1 MKKRAERLSSSKKSF
16 QLPHVFVL
24 LTCIAII
31 VAVMT
36 WFVPAGEYGR
46 VLDPASGRT
55 IVDASDFRYIEKAPI
70 TLITFLSSYSDAFVN
85 ASSIIFM
92 CFVVG
97 GTFGIVNKLGILPAV
112 LSTALK
118 KFQKQKNLAIPVIVL
133 ALALFDSFMGAPEL
147 CIVFLPLILPVILAL
162 GYDSMTACAVVIC
175 GNCVGYSTGMGN
187 PFTTIIAQKICE
199 LPLYSGFTYRA
210 VCFLVFYL
218 ITVAYIMCYAKK
230 VEKNPQ
236 LSRTYKIDLERR
248 EQDLQIQQEKLSP
261 RIQLAGYFAL
271 ACFLFNI
278 YGVIRLKWDVPQM
291 TGLFLVMS
299 AGCGVISGHTLTE
312 TCKMFVEGAKD
323 ILQGA
328 LVMCFARTITI
339 LMSKSNTI
347 DVLVHKLA
355 GFASAFPP
363 VLSIV
368 GIFLIAMIVNFPIP
382 SGSGE
387 ATVLMPLLSPL
398 ADILKVTKQS
408 TVLAFQFGD
417 GWTNTI
423 YPTNASYMATLAVS
437 GVSWTDWLSFQ
448 FPLCMIWTGASAV
461 MLVIAELIPIGP
473 F

>member
-1 MKKRAERLSSSKKSF
+1 
-16 QLPHVFVL
+16 
-24 LTCIAII
+24 
-31 VAVMT
+31 
-36 WFVPAGEYGR
+36 
-46 VLDPASGRT
+46 
-55 IVDASDFRYIEKAPI
+55 
-70 TLITFLSSYSDAFVN
+70 
-85 ASSIIFM
+85 
-92 CFVVG
+92 
-97 GTFGIVNKLGILPAV
+97 
-112 LSTALK
+112 
-118 KFQKQKNLAIPVIVL
+118 
-133 ALALFDSFMGAPEL
+133 
-147 CIVFLPLILPVILAL
+147 
-162 GYDSMTACAVVIC
+162 
-175 GNCVGYSTGMGN
+175 
-187 PFTTIIAQKICE
+187 
-199 LPLYSGFTYRA
+199 
-210 VCFLVFYL
+210 
-218 ITVAYIMCYAKK
+218 
-230 VEKNPQ
+230 
-236 LSRTYKIDLERR
+236 
-248 EQDLQIQQEKLSP
+248 
-261 RIQLAGYFAL
+261 
-271 ACFLFNI
+271 
-278 YGVIRLKWDVPQM
+278 
-291 TGLFLVMS
+291 
-299 AGCGVISGHTLTE
+299 
-312 TCKMFVEGAKD
+312 MFVEGAKD

-355 GFASAFPP
+355 GFANAFPP

>member
-1 MKKRAERLSSSKKSF
+1 MDKKEDRITASKKSF

-31 VAVMT
+31 VAVLS
-36 WFVPAGEYGR
+36 WFIPAGEYGR
-46 VLDPASGRT
+46 ILDAATGRT
-55 IVDASDFRYIEKAPI
+55 VVDANDFRYIEKTPI
-70 TLITFLSSYSDAFVN
+70 TPIIFLSSYTDAFVN

-97 GTFGIVNKLGILPAV
+97 GAFGIVNTLGILPAV
-112 LSTALK
+112 LSTALNKFK
-118 KFQKQKNLAIPVIVL
+118 KKKSLAIPIIVL

-162 GYDSMTACAVVIC
+162 GYDSMTACAIVIC

-210 VCFLVFYL
+210 VCFLVFYVV
-218 ITVAYIMCYAKK
+218 TVAYITAYAKK
-230 VEKNPQ
+230 IEKKPE
-236 LSRTYKIDLERR
+236 LSRTYKIDLERKQQ
-248 EQDLQIQQEKLSP
+248 ELQLPQEKLTF
-261 RIQLAGYFAL
+261 RTKLAGYFAL

-278 YGVIRLKWDVPQM
+278 FGVIRLKWDVPQM

-312 TCKMFVEGAKD
+312 TCKMFVAGAKD

-339 LMSKSNTI
+339 LMGKSNTI
-347 DVLVHKLA
+347 DVLVHELA
-355 GFASAFPP
+355 ELTNTFPP
-363 VLSIV
+363 VISIV
-368 GIFLIAMIVNFPIP
+368 GIFLIAMIINFPIP

-423 YPTNASYMATLAVS
+423 YPTNASYMATLAVG

-448 FPLCMIWTGASAV
+448 FPLCMIWTVTSAV
-461 MLVIAELIPIGP
+461 MLIIAELIPIGP